1 MAKVNNMLDNKKK
14 VMKNSIGF
22 IAYPKVVEYRC
33 KLFGFIP
40 CRRMTI
46 VDNDSRPV
54 EEQVT
59 EKTGHKKITI
69 ISMR

>member
-1 MAKVNNMLDNKKK
+1 MLDNKKK

-59 EKTGHKKITI
+59 EKTGHKKMKRRSNT
-69 ISMR
+69 